1 MNTPAFGQFFTDAYS
16 ANPALTSSTVPVS
29 LSPQYDILSE
39 IPQPH
44 ISAFSVP
51 QATTTLPSAAMSYGI
66 STIPISSH
74 PSQQL
79 LQPLHNAEM
88 LSFLEPPGWGML
100 STPAGF
106 NTLSQPANIA
116 LVVSSSSP
124 NGTPPLSHTIAAQ
137 SPLLQEY
144 TASQSYPPT
153 LSPAWQPSAPPTAY
167 ATSHSYVHSST
178 NPEFTRLHGPLN
190 SLSATQSPNNSNI
203 LISGIVNYAPAQLV
217 QGHFSGLRSVAGH
230 SLGIHPAC
238 AAVSM
243 SPSPSKT
250 SENTSDSDSNQGSDL
265 LVGPF
270 KAEGGW
276 KNQPRNSI
284 SRKQKKLFYMW
295 LLENTRFPFPTENE
309 RVYLDI
315 DHVSEKQFKYW
326 FANIRCRQF
335 TKRRDSE
342 GNLYFAPNAKFYE
355 SCFRMG
361 LVIPHAIPA
370 DVRRA
375 IKQPRKCSMR
385 RV

>member
-1 MNTPAFGQFFTDAYS
+1 
-16 ANPALTSSTVPVS
+16 
-29 LSPQYDILSE
+29 
-39 IPQPH
+39 
-44 ISAFSVP
+44 
-51 QATTTLPSAAMSYGI
+51 
-66 STIPISSH
+66 
-74 PSQQL
+74 
-79 LQPLHNAEM
+79 
-88 LSFLEPPGWGML
+88 
-100 STPAGF
+100 
-106 NTLSQPANIA
+106 
-116 LVVSSSSP
+116 
-124 NGTPPLSHTIAAQ
+124 
-137 SPLLQEY
+137 
-144 TASQSYPPT
+144 
-153 LSPAWQPSAPPTAY
+153 
-167 ATSHSYVHSST
+167 
-178 NPEFTRLHGPLN
+178 
-190 SLSATQSPNNSNI
+190 
-203 LISGIVNYAPAQLV
+203 
-217 QGHFSGLRSVAGH
+217 
-230 SLGIHPAC
+230 
-238 AAVSM
+238 M